1 MRWDAL
7 FDDLEGRFEAEERLD
22 RDAEIADRTRQER
35 GAVALLTR
43 VAAHRGVLRVRLMTG
58 SAIEGTV
65 ADLGSDWLLLQS
77 PDGHRELLVP
87 ISAVLAIEGLGPRS
101 ALARTA
107 RRFPLR
113 SALRGIARDRTPI
126 RLHDLAGSVT
136 TGTLDVVGADF
147 VDVAAH
153 ALDEAR
159 RTPNV
164 LAQVTIPL
172 AAIALVEGRA

>member
-7 FDDLEGRFEAEERLD
+7 FDDIEGRFEAEERLD
-22 RDAEIADRTRQER
+22 RDAEIADRTRHER
-35 GAVALLTR
+35 GAIALLTR
-43 VAAHRGVLRVRLMTG
+43 VAAHQGSLRARLVNG
-58 SAIEGTV
+58 SAVEGTV
-65 ADLGSDWLLLQS
+65 ADLGSDWLLLRS
-77 PDGHRELLVP
+77 PDERRELLVP
-87 ISAVLAIEGLGPRS
+87 LRAVLAIEGLGPRS
-101 ALARTA
+101 ALARAA

-126 RLHDLAGSVT
+126 RLHDLSGNVT

-147 VDVAAH
+147 VDVASH

-164 LAQVTIPL
+164 LAHVTIPL